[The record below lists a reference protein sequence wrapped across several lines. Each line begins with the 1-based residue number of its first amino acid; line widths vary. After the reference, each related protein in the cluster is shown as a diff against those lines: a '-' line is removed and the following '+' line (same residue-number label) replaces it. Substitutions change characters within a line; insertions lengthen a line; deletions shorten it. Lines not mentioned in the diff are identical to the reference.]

1 VLIVERINMSLPVLS
16 DTLGIYLAEINRF
29 PILTREEEHRV
40 ALRYYEKKD
49 LDAAHK
55 LVTSNLRFVVK
66 IALEYRNYGC
76 SLKDLIQE
84 GNLGLMTAVK
94 KFNPHKGTRLITYAV
109 WWIRSFIQEFIL
121 KTKGFVKRNSKA
133 LKRHLFYRDKAEAS
147 LPDAEKVRPL
157 PPALNQAPTDLSLDT
172 PIGEEETT
180 HLDTLRDL
188 NPGQEEAIADAQERA
203 IVKNKVNRA
212 LALLNE
218 KERFIIEKRIMAE
231 EPLSLRFIG
240 ERLGLSRERIRQIE
254 SAALK
259 KLQKILP
266 GKAPSQLSLT
276 AGN

>member
-29 PILTREEEHRV
+29 PILIREEEHRL

-94 KFNPHKGTRLITYAV
+94 KFNPHK
-109 WWIRSFIQEFIL
+109 
-121 KTKGFVKRNSKA
+121 
-133 LKRHLFYRDKAEAS
+133 FYRDKAEAS

-157 PPALNQAPTDLSLDT
+157 PPDLNQAPTDLSLDT